1 MQLRSLLP
9 LAGLLA
15 RAAAAPL
22 QNAAVGPGGTL
33 IVVNPKITAPDA
45 DTVWVVWQRYNV
57 TW

>member
-45 DTVWVVWQRYNV
+45 DTVWVVGQRYNV